1 MGVFCMTT
9 LKPELVSIWESIY
22 QMGLWDENTNID
34 YETFNALIEDDSATL
49 SNLLSQCEDTEY
61 IRNLSFDEL
70 LKLPFD
76 GAKKAIDSFSMEKRI
91 KMLSELDERKTF
103 YYNQT
108 ARYCGVSKDELIS
121 ATEFRSL
128 LGKIK
133 HIEILQ
139 NWLYGLA

>member
-1 MGVFCMTT
+1 MTM
-9 LKPELVSIWESIY
+9 LKPELLSVWESIY
-22 QMGLWDENTNID
+22 NMGLWDEKTNID
-34 YETFNALIEDDSATL
+34 FETFNALIEHDNAALTI
-49 SNLLSQCEDTEY
+49 LLHQCEDTEY

-91 KMLSELDERKTF
+91 KMLNELDSRKQF

-108 ARYCGVSKDELIS
+108 AKYCGVSKDELIS

-139 NWLYGLA
+139 NWLYGLL

>member
-1 MGVFCMTT
+1 MTT
-9 LKPELVSIWESIY
+9 LNPKLVSVWESIY
-22 QMGLWDENTNID
+22 QLGLWDENTNID
-34 YETFNALIEDDSATL
+34 FESFNALIEHDENTL
-49 SNLLSQCEDTEY
+49 SKLLSQCEDTEY
-61 IRNLSFDEL
+61 IRNLTFDEL
-70 LKLPFD
+70 LKLPYD

-91 KMLSELDERKTF
+91 KMLNVLDERKNF

-108 ARYCGVSKDELIS
+108 GKYCGVSKDELIS

-139 NWLYGLA
+139 NWLYGLS

>member
-1 MGVFCMTT
+1 MGVLYMSI
-9 LKPELVSIWESIY
+9 LKPEIVSVWESVY
-22 QMGLWDENTNID
+22 AMGLWDEKTNID
-34 YETFNALIEDDSATL
+34 FETFNALIEHDDDTL
-49 SNLLSQCEDTEY
+49 TTLLHQCEDTEY

-76 GAKKAIDSFSMEKRI
+76 GAKKAVDSFSMEKRI
-91 KMLSELDERKTF
+91 RMLGELDERKNF

-108 ARYCGVSKDELIS
+108 AKYCGVSKDELIS
-121 ATEFRSL
+121 ASEFRSL

-133 HIEILQ
+133 HIEIIQ

>member
-1 MGVFCMTT
+1 MSI
-9 LKPELVSIWESIY
+9 LKPELVAVWESVY
-22 QMGLWDENTNID
+22 NMGLWNEDTNID
-34 YETFNALIEDDSATL
+34 FEAFNALIEHDDATL
-49 SNLLSQCEDTEY
+49 TTLLHQCEDTEY

-91 KMLSELDERKTF
+91 QMLNELDNRKNF

-108 ARYCGVSKDELIS
+108 ANYCGVSKDSLIS
-121 ATEFRSL
+121 ASEFRSL

-133 HIEILQ
+133 HIEIIQ

>member
-1 MGVFCMTT
+1 MNT
-9 LKPELVSIWESIY
+9 LKPEVKELWNSIY
-22 QMGLWDENTNID
+22 ELGLWDENTNID
-34 YETFNALIEDDSATL
+34 FETFNALIEDDSNKL
-49 SNLLSQCEDTEY
+49 KELLSRCEDTEF
-61 IRNLSFDEL
+61 IRNLTFDDL

-91 KMLSELDERKTF
+91 NMLNELDNRKT
-103 YYNQT
+103 YYYDQT

-121 ATEFRSL
+121 ASEFRSL

-139 NWLYGLA
+139 NWLYGIS

>member
-9 LKPELVSIWESIY
+9 LKPELVPVWESIY
-22 QMGLWDENTNID
+22 QLGLWDENTNID
-34 YETFNALIEDDSATL
+34 YETFNALLEQDDETL
-49 SNLLSQCEDTEY
+49 AKLLNQCEDSEY

-76 GAKKAIDSFSMEKRI
+76 GAKKAVDSFSMEKRI
-91 KMLSELDERKTF
+91 KMLNELDDRKNF

-108 ARYCGVSKDELIS
+108 ARYCGVSREELIS
-121 ATEFRSL
+121 ASEFRSL

-133 HIEILQ
+133 HIEIIQ
-139 NWLYGLA
+139 NWLYGI

>member
-1 MGVFCMTT
+1 MNT
-9 LKPELVSIWESIY
+9 LKPEVKELWNSIY
-22 QMGLWDENTNID
+22 ELGLWDENTNID
-34 YETFNALIEDDSATL
+34 FETFNALIEDDSNKL
-49 SNLLSQCEDTEY
+49 KELLSRCEDTEF
-61 IRNLSFDEL
+61 IRNLTFDDL

-91 KMLSELDERKTF
+91 NMLNELDNRKTY

-121 ATEFRSL
+121 ASEFRSL

-139 NWLYGLA
+139 NWLYGIS

>member
-1 MGVFCMTT
+1 MTT
-9 LKPELVSIWESIY
+9 LKPELVSVWESIY
-22 QMGLWDENTNID
+22 GMGLWNEKTNID
-34 YETFNALIEDDSATL
+34 FETFNALLEQDDETL
-49 SNLLSQCEDTEY
+49 TTLLHQCEDTEY

-91 KMLSELDERKTF
+91 KMLNELDERKTF

-108 ARYCGVSKDELIS
+108 ARYCGVSKDQLIS
-121 ATEFRSL
+121 ASEFRSL

-139 NWLYGLA
+139 NWLYGLS

>member
-1 MGVFCMTT
+1 MSV
-9 LKPELVSIWESIY
+9 LKPELVSVWESVY
-22 QMGLWDENTNID
+22 NMGLWDEKTNID
-34 YETFNALIEDDSATL
+34 FDAFNALIEHDNETL
-49 SNLLSQCEDTEY
+49 TTLLHQCEDTEY

-91 KMLSELDERKTF
+91 KMLNELDERKNF

-108 ARYCGVSKDELIS
+108 ARYCGVSGDQLIS
-121 ATEFRSL
+121 ASEFRSL

-139 NWLYGLA
+139 NWLFGLA